1 MKDLKKIL
9 AKKFKERFFCDKSFK
24 EITTFKIGGKIKF
37 LVFVRNYK
45 EIRFL
50 LKFCHKNKQ
59 KYVVLGGGSNVLCS
73 DNSFDGVVILTTKMN
88 TIKNKNNLI
97 YAECGAKLGSVVIF
111 AKNHNL
117 SGLEWAIGIPGTV
130 GGSAVMNAGAFDE
143 ELYNFVDFV
152 VIFDGKRVRKLKK
165 DKIEYG
171 YRTTIFQSKSY
182 IILGVCFS
190 LKVKSF
196 LEISK
201 NIDYYIS
208 LRRQKQNITFP
219 NAGSIFK
226 KANGISAGS
235 LIDRCGLKGYRVGDA
250 MISKYHAGFI
260 INLGNATQK
269 DVQKL
274 IDFILISV
282 YNMFSLKLELEIK
295 QIGE

>member
-9 AKKFKERFFCDKSFK
+9 AKRFKERFFCDKSFK
-24 EITTFKIGGKIKF
+24 DITTFKIGGKIKF
-37 LVFVRNYK
+37 LVFIKNYK
-45 EIRFL
+45 EIKYL

-59 KYVVLGGGSNVLCS
+59 KYVILGGCSNVLCGDS
-73 DNSFDGVVILTTKMN
+73 GFDGVVILTTKMN
-88 TIKNKNNLI
+88 AIKNKNNLVF
-97 YAECGAKLGSVVIF
+97 AECGAKLGSVVIF
-111 AKNHNL
+111 SKNHNL

-130 GGSAVMNAGAFDE
+130 GGSAVMNAGAFKK
-143 ELYNFVDFV
+143 ELYDFVDSV
-152 VIFDGKRVRKLKK
+152 VIFDGKRVKKLKK

-171 YRTTIFQSKSY
+171 YRTTIFQNKNY
-182 IILGVCFS
+182 IILGVWFS
-190 LKVKSF
+190 LKAKSF

-208 LRRQKQNITFP
+208 LRKQKQNITFP

-226 KANGISAGS
+226 KANGISAGK
-235 LIDRCGLKGYRVGDA
+235 LIERCGLKGYRVGDA
-250 MISKYHAGFI
+250 MISKHHAGFI
-260 INLGNATQK
+260 VNLGSATQK